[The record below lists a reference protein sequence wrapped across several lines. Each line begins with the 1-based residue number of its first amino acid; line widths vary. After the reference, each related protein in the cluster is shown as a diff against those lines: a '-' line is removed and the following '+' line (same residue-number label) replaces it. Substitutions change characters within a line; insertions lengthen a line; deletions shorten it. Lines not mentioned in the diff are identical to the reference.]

1 MKSEYLYGI
10 VIVVILLVLLF
21 VYNMMKGA
29 PTTPATP
36 PANTNTTVVP
46 TTMTI
51 NYSNTQGGTMVL
63 SVVNAKTVTSSSTI
77 PSGADSVL
85 IGSAGPASGM
95 TVPLYSIQYD
105 GHGINFIVDT
115 SASASSTSSRYYVQ
129 NLSIWGISS
138 IFDSNSS
145 HPFYNTNTATVNGQV
160 LTLTNGN
167 DTLSIKFPN
176 AFA

>member
-51 NYSNTQGGTMVL
+51 SYSNTQGGTMVL

-77 PSGADSVL
+77 PSGANSVL
-85 IGSAGPASGM
+85 IGSAGSANGI
-95 TVPLYSIQYD
+95 TIPLYSIQYD
-105 GHGINFIVDT
+105 GHGINFVVDT
-115 SASASSTSSRYYVQ
+115 SASSSSSRYYVQ

-138 IFDSNSS
+138 IVDSNSS

-167 DTLSIKFPN
+167 DKLLIQFPN